1 MIVCRLTPRQWE
13 IVGLVRQGLCNKEI
27 SRQLGISTNTV
38 KIHIHAIFQ
47 ATGVNN
53 RRQLMLR
60 EVVPPP
66 TLVQPPDI
74 RPGPGF
80 GGSAAID
87 GQTKVRDL
95 LEAGA
100 DNT

>member
-1 MIVCRLTPRQWE
+1 MIVCRLTPRQRE
-13 IVGLVRQGLCNKEI
+13 IVGLLRQGLCNKEI

-60 EVVPPP
+60 EVVPP
-66 TLVQPPDI
+66 TLVQLPDI